1 MPIGAVV
8 GAAVVG
14 GGASVIAAN
23 KNSSAIEK
31 STDTSLQANREAIA
45 AQERAF
51 QQQLAFQS
59 DALNQNLAMQADT
72 YNSSGQT
79 QAAIYNNNVGTL
91 NPFVQTGYSA
101 MNSINSLIGL
111 PKQKAYN
118 PKEVAFTPVEARQ
131 VTAIQPAPPAPI
143 PDTRTNIPYN
153 YGGY

>member
-14 GGASVIAAN
+14 GGASILAAD
-23 KNSSAIEK
+23 KNSKAIQQ

-79 QAAIYNNNVGTL
+79 QASIYNNNVGTL

-111 PKQKAYN
+111 PKQQGYT
-118 PKEVAFTPVEARQ
+118 PQQVAFTPVEARQ
-131 VTAIQPAPPAPI
+131 VTTPALSPPTPQPQVPPQ
-143 PDTRTNIPYN
+143 YQ